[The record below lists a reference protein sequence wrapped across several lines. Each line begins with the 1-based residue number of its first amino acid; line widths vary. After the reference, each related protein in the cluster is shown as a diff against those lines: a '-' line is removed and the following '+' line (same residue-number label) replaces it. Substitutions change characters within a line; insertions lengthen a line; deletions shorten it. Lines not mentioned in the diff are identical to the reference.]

1 MFNNFNKIM
10 SKKGKATIH
19 DIAKKLNVTAST
31 VSRALKNNP
40 RISDATKKNVQK
52 AAVEL
57 NYQPNNIAAALR
69 NGRSEIIGV
78 IVPTVDRN
86 IFASVIKGIERIA
99 NDLNFKVIICQSS
112 DSYEKEVKTVEALL
126 SARVDGIFASIG
138 KKTEDLSH
146 FKKVTQRGIPL
157 VLFDNVSDEL
167 DVNQVMIDDY
177 QGAYMVVEH
186 LIKQGCR
193 RIAYL
198 TKPKKISIYKN
209 RLRGYMEALEHY
221 NIPFDEN
228 IVIESDLQ
236 LEDGRASMEKLLKLS
251 EIPDAVFSASDYG
264 AMGAMQVLKE
274 VNIKIPQQ
282 VALAGF
288 SNEPFAPFTDPS
300 ITSVDQLSF
309 SMGKIAAKVFFDQ
322 IQSKSISAPRKTVL
336 MPELIIRQSS
346 LKGAGIEQFDLD
358 EAGKYFKRTIR
369 EDSKKLTI
377 G

>member
-1 MFNNFNKIM
+1 M
-10 SKKGKATIH
+10 SKKGKTTIH

-31 VSRALKNNP
+31 VSRALKDNP
-40 RISDATKKNVQK
+40 RISDATKKIVQK
-52 AAVEL
+52 AALEL

-69 NGRSEIIGV
+69 NGKSEIIGV

-86 IFASVIKGIERIA
+86 VFASVIKGIEQIA

-126 SARVDGIFASIG
+126 SARVDGILASIG

-146 FKKVTQRGIPL
+146 FRKVTQRGIPL
-157 VLFDNVSDEL
+157 ILFDNVSDEL

-198 TKPKKISIYKN
+198 SKPKKISIYKN
-209 RLRGYMEALEHY
+209 RLRGYMDALAHY
-221 NIPFDEN
+221 NIPFDEE

-236 LEDGRASMEKLLKLS
+236 LEDGRSSMQKLLRLPV
-251 EIPDAVFSASDYG
+251 IPDALFSGSDFG

-274 VNIKIPQQ
+274 ANIRIPEQI
-282 VALAGF
+282 ALAGF

-309 SMGKIAAKVFFDQ
+309 SMGKIAAKIFFDQ
-322 IQSKSISAPRKTVL
+322 IQSKSISTPRKTVL

-346 LKGAGIEQFDLD
+346 LKGTTNESTAVRNSAGTKKELV
-358 EAGKYFKRTIR
+358 G
-369 EDSKKLTI
+369 DSKKVVVN
-377 G
+377 

>member
-1 MFNNFNKIM
+1 M
-10 SKKGKATIH
+10 GKTTIH

-31 VSRALKNNP
+31 VSRALNDSP
-40 RISDATKKNVQK
+40 RISDATKKIVHK
-52 AAVEL
+52 AALEL

-69 NGRSEIIGV
+69 NGKSEIIGV

-86 IFASVIKGIERIA
+86 FFASIIKGIEQIA

-126 SARVDGIFASIG
+126 SARVDGILASIG
-138 KKTEDLSH
+138 KNSEDLSH

-186 LIKQGCR
+186 LIKQGCK

-209 RLRGYMEALEHY
+209 RLRGYMDALADY
-221 NIPFDEN
+221 KLDFDKDL
-228 IVIESDLQ
+228 VIESNLQ
-236 LEDGRASMEKLLKLS
+236 LEDGRASMQQLLELT
-251 EIPDAVFSASDYG
+251 ERPDGVFAASDYG
-264 AMGAMQVLKE
+264 AMGAMQLLKE
-274 VNIKIPQQ
+274 NNIKIPEQI
-282 VALAGF
+282 ALAGF
-288 SNEPFAPFTDPS
+288 SNEPFTPFTDPS

-309 SMGKIAAKVFFDQ
+309 SMGKIAAKIFFDQ
-322 IQSKSISAPRKTVL
+322 IKAKSISVPRKTVL

-346 LKGAGIEQFDLD
+346 QKSKTLQSVLD
-358 EAGKYFKRTIR
+358 A
-369 EDSKKLTI
+369 SKNALSIKDI
-377 G
+377 KKVIAS

>member
-1 MFNNFNKIM
+1 M
-10 SKKGKATIH
+10 SKKGKTTIH
-19 DIAKKLNVTAST
+19 DIARKLNVTAST
-31 VSRALKNNP
+31 VSRALKDNP
-40 RISDATKKNVQK
+40 RISDATKKIVQK
-52 AAVEL
+52 AAIEL

-138 KKTEDLSH
+138 KKTDDLSH
-146 FKKVTQRGIPL
+146 FRKVTQRGIPL
-157 VLFDNVSDEL
+157 ILFDNVSDEL

-186 LIKQGCR
+186 LIRQGCR

-198 TKPKKISIYKN
+198 TKPKRISIYKN
-209 RLRGYMEALEHY
+209 RLRGYMDALEHY
-221 NIPFDEN
+221 NIPFDES

-274 VNIKIPQQ
+274 MNIKIPQEI
-282 VALAGF
+282 ALAGF
-288 SNEPFAPFTDPS
+288 SNEPFAPFTDPA

-309 SMGKIAAKVFFDQ
+309 SMGKIAAKIFFDQ
-322 IQSKSISAPRKTVL
+322 IQAKSISAPRKTVL

-346 LKGAGIEQFDLD
+346 LKGAGVEEIAPGRPEHSFESKSRKAGGKVPIE
-358 EAGKYFKRTIR
+358 
-369 EDSKKLTI
+369 
-377 G
+377 